1 MKLKDQIL
9 SLLAA
14 EKGSFVSGEELAAR
28 LYVTRAAVWKSIK
41 SLKAEGYAI
50 TAVTNKGY
58 ALAADTDLFT
68 AAAVAENLTG
78 AAKSLRFM
86 KYRLVA
92 STNAMIREL
101 ADHGEA
107 EGVVVLADEQSAG
120 KGRKS
125 RGFFSPANSGLYM
138 SILLRPKYSV
148 TDSLLLTTAAAT
160 AVALAIETV
169 TGKNAQIKW
178 VNDVYLDGRK
188 VCGILTE
195 AALAMENGGLDYAVV
210 GIGIN
215 VYPPPGGFPPEL
227 ETVATSLFTDEK
239 TKNGVKS
246 RLAAEILNH
255 FISYYEKLTEK
266 AFLPEYR
273 KRSFLLGQKITV
285 LHHNGEDAATAIAI
299 DDNFRLIVRD
309 GNGEEKALDSGEVS
323 IRLGDS
329 H

>member
-1 MKLKDQIL
+1 MNLKDQIL

-14 EKGSFVSGEELAAR
+14 EKGSFVSGEELAAH

-41 SLKAEGYAI
+41 SLQAEGYTI

-68 AAAVAENLTG
+68 VATVAEKLTG
-78 AAKSLRFM
+78 TAKKLRFI
-86 KYRLVA
+86 KHPLVT
-92 STNAMIREL
+92 STNAIVREL

-107 EGVVVLADEQSAG
+107 EGIVVMAEEQSAG
-120 KGRKS
+120 RGRKS
-125 RGFFSPANSGLYM
+125 RGFFSPANTGLYM

-148 TDSLLLTTAAAT
+148 ADSLLLTTAAAT
-160 AVALAIETV
+160 AAALAIEAV

-210 GIGIN
+210 GIGVN
-215 VYPPPGGFPPEL
+215 VFPPEGGFPPEL
-227 ETVATSLFTDEK
+227 ATIATSLFTDTK
-239 TKNGVKS
+239 SKNGIKS
-246 RLAAEILNH
+246 QLAAEILNH
-255 FISYYEKLTEK
+255 FIPYYKKLTEK

-285 LHHNGEDAATAIAI
+285 SRHNQEHTATAIAI
-299 DDNFRLIVRD
+299 DDHFRLIVRD
-309 GNGEEKALDSGEVS
+309 ENGKEKALDSGEVS
-323 IRLGDS
+323 V
-329 H
+329 HWK

>member
-1 MKLKDQIL
+1 MNLKDQIL

-41 SLKAEGYAI
+41 SLQAEGYDI

-68 AAAVAENLTG
+68 AATVAEKLTG
-78 AAKSLRFM
+78 AAKELRFI
-86 KYRLVA
+86 KHPLVT
-92 STNAMIREL
+92 STNAIVREL
-101 ADHGEA
+101 ADQGET
-107 EGVVVLADEQSAG
+107 EGVVVIAEEQSAG
-120 KGRKS
+120 RGRRN
-125 RGFFSPANSGLYM
+125 RGFFSPANTGLYM

-160 AVALAIETV
+160 AAALAIEAV

-178 VNDVYLDGRK
+178 VNDVYLDGKK

-210 GIGIN
+210 GIGVN
-215 VYPPPGGFPPEL
+215 VFPPKENFPPEL
-227 ETVATSLFTDEK
+227 ETVATSLFTDAK
-239 TKNGVKS
+239 TKNSIKS

-255 FISYYEKLTEK
+255 FIPYYEKLTEK
-266 AFLPEYR
+266 AFLSEYR

-285 LHHNGEDAATAIAI
+285 SRHNQEHTATAVAI
-299 DDNFRLIVRD
+299 DDHFRLIVRD
-309 GNGEEKALDSGEVS
+309 ENGNENALDSGEVS
-323 IRLGDS
+323 VRWK
-329 H
+329 